1 MKFLLDENITPKVGE
16 FLREYG
22 HDVKTIITLRL
33 FGLKDEEVLGLAY
46 KEGRALITINGKHY
60 VILVPPNHKRIYEK
74 HYGIIWTKIQI
85 TVRNSCELSRKIDE
99 LCKFNKNIENTIF
112 IIKQDNLGDIIYEQ
126 YYPRKIN
133 HKQVYAKYFQA

>member
-16 FLREYG
+16 FLQEYG
-22 HDVKTIITLRL
+22 HDVKAIITQRL
-33 FGLKDEEVLGLAY
+33 FGLKDEEVLRLAY

-60 VILVPPNHKRIYEK
+60 VILVPPNAKRIYEN

-112 IIKQDNLGDIIYEQ
+112 IIKKDNSGDIIYEQ
-126 YYPRKIN
+126 YYPYKIN
-133 HKQVYAKYFQA
+133 HKRVYAKYS